1 MPPLLPAALLQ
12 TPGPYF
18 GLSESELATY
28 AGLAAALA
36 AILIYL
42 GIQLR
47 ELPHN
52 RRAKLNPT
60 MEPMQVEEL
69 MQGAPPIIVDLRTP
83 EEFKG
88 KLGHIRGAI
97 NVPFKDLKDRIDE
110 IRGTTG
116 NRPIILV
123 DKDDRIA
130 HAVVPIFRYEGFEWF
145 YVLKG
150 GMKAWTASKL
160 PVYR

>member
-1 MPPLLPAALLQ
+1 MPPLLPVALLQ

-18 GLSESELATY
+18 GLTDRELATY
-28 AGLAAALA
+28 AGLATAGV
-36 AILIYL
+36 AILVYVVAK
-42 GIQLR
+42 LR

-52 RRAKLNPT
+52 QRAKLNPT

-69 MQGAPPIIVDLRTP
+69 MQGTPPIIVDLRTA
-83 EEFKG
+83 EEFRG
-88 KLGHIRGAI
+88 RLGHIRGAI

-123 DKDDRIA
+123 DRDDRLA
-130 HAVVPIFRYEGFEWF
+130 HAVVPIFRHEGFEWF

-150 GMKAWTASKL
+150 GMKAWAARKL